1 MRLARGGGERRRR
14 RSTPEGLPVGA
25 GEGKRDRVRESEG
38 ERLERERE
46 GVAGWLGGKG
56 KRRKKNKTLECWAF

>member
-25 GEGKRDRVRESEG
+25 EEGKRDRVRESES
-38 ERLERERE
+38 ERLEREGGVCRLIGRE
-46 GVAGWLGGKG
+46 
-56 KRRKKNKTLECWAF
+56 REKKKEK

>member
-25 GEGKRDRVRESEG
+25 GEGKRDRVSEG
-38 ERLERERE
+38 ERGREIRERER
-46 GVAGWLGGKG
+46 GCCAGWLGGKG
-56 KRRKKNKTLECWAF
+56 KEERKIKP